1 MPFILGDVEMFTEA
15 NVLSSPVH
23 IAPEWYFLFMY
34 AILRAVPWKLFGVLA
49 IFFSVIY
56 LSILVIYKGVRV
68 NKFKFT
74 GVVYVFVFFVLT

>member
-34 AILRAVPWKLFGVLA
+34 AILRAVP
-49 IFFSVIY
+49 
-56 LSILVIYKGVRV
+56 
-68 NKFKFT
+68 
-74 GVVYVFVFFVLT
+74 